1 MSLSL
6 VRVDDRLIH
15 GQVIAVW
22 YRALGADVIVV
33 ADDETAADEFLSDVL
48 VLAAPSGVD
57 VEVYTVDDSA
67 ARIKELAESTERAF
81 VLVRSPL
88 SILRMLEL
96 GVPIPVLNIG
106 GMGAAPNRSK
116 LYRNI
121 SASTAE
127 IDAMHALERKGTK
140 VEIRIVADDPV
151 VAFSSVAP
159 PATNSNGV

>member
-1 MSLSL
+1 MTLSL
-6 VRVDDRLIH
+6 VRIDDRLIH

-48 VLAAPSGVD
+48 VLAAPPGVN
-57 VEVYTVDDSA
+57 VEVYTVDDSI
-67 ARIKELAESTERAF
+67 ARIKELAESTDRAF
-81 VLVRSPL
+81 ILMRSPL
-88 SILRMLEL
+88 AALRMVEL

-106 GMGAAPNRSK
+106 GMGAATGRSS

-121 SASTAE
+121 SASPAE
-127 IDAMHALERKGTK
+127 IETMRELERKGTK

-151 VAFSSVAP
+151 VTFSSVAP
-159 PATNSNGV
+159 

>member
-1 MSLSL
+1 MTLSL
-6 VRVDDRLIH
+6 VRIDDRLIH

-22 YRALGADVIVV
+22 YRALGTDVIVV

-48 VLAAPSGVD
+48 VLAAPPGVV
-57 VEVYTVDDSA
+57 VEVYSVDDSI
-67 ARIKELAESTERAF
+67 ARIKELAESTDRAF
-81 VLVRSPL
+81 VLMRKPETA
-88 SILRMLEL
+88 LRMVEL

-106 GMGAAPNRSK
+106 GMGATKDRST
-116 LYRNI
+116 LYKNI
-121 SASTAE
+121 SASPAE
-127 IDAMHALERKGTK
+127 IDSLWELERKGTK